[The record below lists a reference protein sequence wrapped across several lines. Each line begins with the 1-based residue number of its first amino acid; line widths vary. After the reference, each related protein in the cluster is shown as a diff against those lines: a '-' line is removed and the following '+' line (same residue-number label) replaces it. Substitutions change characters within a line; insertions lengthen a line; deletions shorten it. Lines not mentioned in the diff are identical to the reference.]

1 MAQEQEDDV
10 ANDNRVRELLSNFY
24 GSPSSSDSRV
34 ATMER
39 LRRLDSLQQIDFA
52 EFDPDHYMN
61 SLLRKTPMDKV
72 LQRYIGMAAEIKNLD
87 SAMQMLVFENYNK
100 FISATDTIRR
110 MKWNIAGMESNI
122 EQLLDSIT
130 AVRAKSDAVND
141 SMCERREHIEE
152 LNRTCRLLRKIQFV
166 FDLPKRLRKCMKVE
180 DYPVA
185 VKHYLEALPILQKY
199 GKSGFQ
205 SCRQEADEIIGTL
218 KKQLQ
223 DQVMDSSVVV
233 TSRAQA
239 VRLLQQLNHPVE
251 SLINMFLAAHWD
263 RLLEDLGVSKPTMVN
278 KLKSFLGL
286 ETGMATPDIKGE
298 TPTSPQ
304 KALEKIEE
312 VHPLCQKL
320 LDFCATFRYFASVQR
335 SLRFE
340 TSALSATELI
350 AALGVLSKG
359 VTLLNELV
367 PDAGL
372 FEHASKAVED
382 SLRQHINIMF
392 NGLYQNITAALVIPE
407 QLDMEASKKSNALRS
422 YLEKAQR
429 TIIQGSLHVL
439 QDLKEL
445 LDKSEEYL
453 AEWRDEY
460 VDLVQAGFQDL
471 FTNLVDDF
479 LSLGVKAGINSRSIP
494 MRKPQSGPLATPSS
508 VLVLALLSVYIY
520 QAAVPKITEIVGAWF
535 IGGGAMSSEARP
547 AFVPSEI
554 CRFFHATGD
563 TLLHQYVDV
572 QAYKLSLLVR
582 KSMET
587 ILWLECKE
595 PTEVRMFSDLLLQ
608 EVATLEAELHQLF
621 DPGHPRIN
629 PGTKHSDHAG
639 PSQVASKGDIYRVS
653 QSKSKL
659 WERDIAK
666 LFTRRIELF
675 TKVEYTQAS
684 VVSAVVKLVLKTFQ
698 EFVRLETLN
707 CCGYQQIQ
715 LDVHYL
721 RNALQNLI
729 NNDPVVDALFD
740 EVCAAASDRCNVEP
754 VPLDIAAMNRL
765 VQATTERQR
774 LGTLQQ
780 ISQA

>member
-24 GSPSSSDSRV
+24 GSPSSSDSRP

-72 LQRYIGMAAEIKNLD
+72 LQRYIGIAAEIKNLD

-130 AVRAKSDAVND
+130 GVRAKSDAVND

-185 VKHYLEALPILQKY
+185 VKHYLEALPILQ
-199 GKSGFQ
+199 
-205 SCRQEADEIIGTL
+205 
-218 KKQLQ
+218 

-251 SLINMFLAAHWD
+251 SLINMFLGAHWD

-286 ETGMATPDIKGE
+286 ETGIATPDIKGE

-382 SLRQHINIMF
+382 SIRQHINIMF
-392 NGLYQNITAALVIPE
+392 NGLYQNIAAALVIPE
-407 QLDMEASKKSNALRS
+407 QLDMEASKQSNALRS

-563 TLLHQYVDV
+563 TLLHQ
-572 QAYKLSLLVR
+572 
-582 KSMET
+582 
-587 ILWLECKE
+587 
-595 PTEVRMFSDLLLQ
+595 
-608 EVATLEAELHQLF
+608 VATLEAELHQLL

-765 VQATTERQR
+765 VQAKTERQR

>member
-34 ATMER
+34 PTMER

-185 VKHYLEALPILQKY
+185 VKHYLEALPILQ
-199 GKSGFQ
+199 
-205 SCRQEADEIIGTL
+205 
-218 KKQLQ
+218 

-312 VHPLCQKL
+312 DFIHDFIETAATYQALFPSHEKL
-320 LDFCATFRYFASVQR
+320 LTVAATKLFDEYFASVQR

-407 QLDMEASKKSNALRS
+407 QLDMEASKQSNVLRS

-563 TLLHQYVDV
+563 TLLHQ
-572 QAYKLSLLVR
+572 
-582 KSMET
+582 
-587 ILWLECKE
+587 
-595 PTEVRMFSDLLLQ
+595 
-608 EVATLEAELHQLF
+608 VATLEAELHQLF

-629 PGTKHSDHAG
+629 PGMKHSDHAG

-765 VQATTERQR
+765 MQATTERQR

>member
-10 ANDNRVRELLSNFY
+10 ANDNRVRELLNNFY
-24 GSPSSSDSRV
+24 GSPSSSDSRP
-34 ATMER
+34 ATMQR

-130 AVRAKSDAVND
+130 GVRAKSDAVND

-185 VKHYLEALPILQKY
+185 VKHYLEALPILQ
-199 GKSGFQ
+199 
-205 SCRQEADEIIGTL
+205 
-218 KKQLQ
+218 

-263 RLLEDLGVSKPTMVN
+263 RLLKDLGVSKPTMVN

-407 QLDMEASKKSNALRS
+407 QSDMEASKQSNALRS

-563 TLLHQYVDV
+563 TLLHQ
-572 QAYKLSLLVR
+572 
-582 KSMET
+582 
-587 ILWLECKE
+587 
-595 PTEVRMFSDLLLQ
+595 
-608 EVATLEAELHQLF
+608 VATLEAELHQLL

-629 PGTKHSDHAG
+629 PGMKHSDHAG

-740 EVCAAASDRCNVEP
+740 EVCAASSDRCNVEP

-765 VQATTERQR
+765 VQAKTERQR